1 MKIVTLAAVLLL
13 AAASAQA
20 EPAARMRTQNNLKQ
34 MGLAATGSTTSPQG
48 VADLAHP
55 IRKTKAEIELV
66 CPETTYILSTG
77 TKQGSC
83 KAGLFTAIC
92 DDGDNRAKASCYSCE
107 SSSGAGSC
115 MTK

>member
-1 MKIVTLAAVLLL
+1 MKILGLAAVLLL

-66 CPETTYILSTG
+66 CPDTTYILSTG
-77 TKQGSC
+77 TKKGSC
-83 KAGLFTAIC
+83 KDGLASC
-92 DDGDNRAKASCYSCE
+92 GDGDNSAKASCYSCE

-115 MTK
+115 KTK